1 MKTEMLFRSGF
12 AVGTALA
19 MLIMFHVLQWVLSP
33 KHSLLSD
40 MKGTNVAYQLLQ
52 AGHVFAVLL
61 LAPGVVKNCVAG
73 ASLARD
79 ALSAGLFALA
89 GLAIIQIV
97 GGLGVRLLLRATMQR
112 ELDRGNVAAGIA
124 AASNYVAIGV
134 LASRAIAGSD
144 IHGLGLSLAFFGIS
158 AATLW
163 GFVTLFRALTTYDD
177 AEQIQGENF
186 AAAVSYAGIT
196 IALSMLIGRALE
208 GDFEG
213 WSASLLGYGSVV
225 AWAFALYPVRQ
236 LIVQGVLLGSVP
248 SLRGGMLDDAIG
260 VHRNRGMAVMEA
272 VTYMAT
278 ALAIAEL
285 A

>member
-1 MKTEMLFRSGF
+1 MKTEMLFRSAF
-12 AVGTALA
+12 AVGTALV
-19 MLIMFHVLQWVLSP
+19 MLVMFHVLQWVLSP

-40 MKGTNVAYQLLQ
+40 MKRTNVAYQLLQ
-52 AGHVFAVLL
+52 AGHVLAVLL

-73 ASLARD
+73 TSLARD

-97 GGLGVRLLLRATMQR
+97 GGLGVRLLLRSTMQR
-112 ELDRGNVAAGIA
+112 ELERGNVAAGIA

-163 GFVTLFRALTTYDD
+163 GFVTLLRALTTYDD
-177 AEQIQGENF
+177 AEQIQGENV

-236 LIVQGVLLGSVP
+236 IIVQGVLLGSAP
-248 SLRGGMLDDAIG
+248 SLRGGVLDDAIG
-260 VHRNRGMAVMEA
+260 VQRNRGMAVMEA